1 MKTDSLSRIP
11 NISSPSEET
20 DAHRIVTIDFAARPA
35 AADLRLAATRDTALP
50 RPIGQPQA
58 AKEVPDH
65 KPASPERAAALP
77 VISRPLLRLFT
88 WYSRRYLRRHFNSL
102 RVSRA
107 SALPLPAD
115 QPLVIYSNH
124 ASWWDP
130 LVALLLTRE
139 FLPGQRVFAPM
150 DAAALEQYG
159 FFKRLGAFGVEQG
172 TRRGAGQFLRMA
184 RTILRQPDNV
194 LWLTP
199 QSRFADARERPVS
212 FRAGIGHLPRQ
223 VNKICF
229 VPVAIEYVF
238 WEERLPE
245 ILVRFGE
252 PYETCA
258 EEGQLEPQAWTE
270 FFAGRLADTQN
281 ALAAEA
287 RQRQPGQFRCLLRG
301 RSGVGGVYDCWRAL
315 KAKWRGQSFQPQHG
329 KL

>member
-1 MKTDSLSRIP
+1 MKTESLPLTHTASAP
-11 NISSPSEET
+11 DGET
-20 DAHRIVTIDFAARPA
+20 EAQRIVTIDFAVCSANTGHPLTAARDA
-35 AADLRLAATRDTALP
+35 VLP
-50 RPIGQPQA
+50 RPIGPAREPGGLRDHQPGNL
-58 AKEVPDH
+58 D
-65 KPASPERAAALP
+65 RTGALP
-77 VISRPLLRLFT
+77 VISQPLRRLFT
-88 WYSRRYLRRHFNSL
+88 WYSRRYLRRHFHSL

-107 SALPLPAD
+107 SVLPLKTD

-130 LVALLLTRE
+130 LVALLLANE
-139 FLPGQRVFAPM
+139 FLPGQRVFAPI
-150 DAAALEQYG
+150 DAVALKRYG

-172 TRRGAGQFLRMA
+172 TQRGAVQFLRVA
-184 RTILRQPDNV
+184 RTILQQPENT

-212 FRAGIGHLPRQ
+212 FKAGIGHLPKQ
-223 VNKICF
+223 VGQLCF

-245 ILVRFGE
+245 ILVRFGK

-258 EEGQLEPQAWTE
+258 EEMQLSPQMWTE
-270 FFAGRLADTQN
+270 FFAGQLADTQN

-287 RQRQPGQFRCLLRG
+287 RHRQPEKFRCLLRG
-301 RSGVGGVYDCWRAL
+301 ASGVGGIYDCWRAV
-315 KAKWRGQSFQPQHG
+315 KAKWRGESFQPQHG

>member
-1 MKTDSLSRIP
+1 MKPDSSSGPPSASLP
-11 NISSPSEET
+11 NGET
-20 DAHRIVTIDFAARPA
+20 EAQRIVTINFAGPA
-35 AADLRLAATRDTALP
+35 TDAEPTLAATRDALLP
-50 RPIGQPQA
+50 QPIGQS
-58 AKEVPDH
+58 PDAGELH
-65 KPASPERAAALP
+65 SPRTGRRACAAALP
-77 VISRPLLRLFT
+77 TVSQPLLSWFT

-107 SALPLPAD
+107 GPRLMKAEL
-115 QPLVIYSNH
+115 PLVIYSNH

-130 LVALLLTRE
+130 LVALLLAGE

-172 TRRGAGQFLRMA
+172 TRRGAAQFLRLA
-184 RTILRQPDNV
+184 RTVLQQPDTV

-212 FRAGIGHLPRQ
+212 FKAGIGHLPKAAGQ
-223 VNKICF
+223 LCF

-238 WEERLPE
+238 WAERLPE

-258 EEGQLEPQAWTE
+258 KGMQLEPQMWTE
-270 FFAGRLADTQN
+270 FFAGQLADTQN

-287 RQRQPGQFRCLLRG
+287 RQRQPDKFRCLWRG
-301 RSGVGGVYDCWRAL
+301 HSGVGGCYDRWRAL
-315 KAKWRGQSFQPQHG
+315 KAKWRGETFQPQHG